1 MLWVDIQILRKAINF
16 QAAVEVNRDAVYH
29 LITSHAHFDIQLYLA
44 QKLKGL
50 PFEFCTI

>member
-1 MLWVDIQILRKAINF
+1 MMF

-44 QKLKGL
+44 QKLKG
-50 PFEFCTI
+50 FFIRI